1 MEELASK
8 IKNKQRTTARTFSL
22 LTILAVVILVL
33 PFLDGNPFTG
43 MWALAFLGIFLSLFF
58 FVVAL
63 LFGRRAKKM
72 DSLQSGEKLLVHLQM
87 TDEMK
92 KQYATTLRD
101 ESGAKNKAV
110 MWVVGVLFVVIT
122 IPFLFF
128 LEKDEIGGFILIMGS
143 ILFVV
148 FAASKFFPVY
158 YYRKNLKGDGQILIG
173 EKYAYFNGY
182 FHNWDYPLSGLSKVK
197 AIKEPFHG
205 IYLAYYYT
213 DLTWRH
219 THEIKFPLPENF
231 DPKPIV
237 ERLRSSKMFYTSNAS
252 TSR

>member
-1 MEELASK
+1 
-8 IKNKQRTTARTFSL
+8 
-22 LTILAVVILVL
+22 LVL

-128 LEKDEIGGFILIMGS
+128 LEKDEIGGFMLIMGS

-237 ERLRSSKMFYTSNAS
+237 ERLRSSKMYYTSNAS

>member
-1 MEELASK
+1 MKELVSA
-8 IKNKQRTTARTFSL
+8 IKNKQRTTARTFYVLAL
-22 LTILAVVILVL
+22 LGVIMVIVPNVKGHPLS
-33 PFLDGNPFTG
+33 GA
-43 MWALAFLGIFLSLFF
+43 WALAFLATFVTITSFVMGLIFS
-58 FVVAL
+58 
-63 LFGRRAKKM
+63 RRAKKM
-72 DSLQSGEKLLVHLQM
+72 DSLQSGEKLLVHLEM
-87 TDEMK
+87 TGEMK

-101 ESGAKNKAV
+101 ESGAKNKAI

-128 LEKDEIGGFILIMGS
+128 LEKDEIGGFVFIMGS
-143 ILFVV
+143 IFLVV
-148 FAASKFFPVY
+148 FTASKFFPGY

-237 ERLRSSKMFYTSNAS
+237 ERLRSSNKK
-252 TSR
+252 

>member
-1 MEELASK
+1 MKELALK
-8 IKNKQRTTARTFSL
+8 IKNRQRTTARTFSL
-22 LTILAVVILVL
+22 LTILAVVIMVL
-33 PFLDGNPFTG
+33 PFLGGNPFTG

-72 DSLQSGEKLLVHLQM
+72 DSLQSGEKLLVHLEM
-87 TDEMK
+87 TGEMK
-92 KQYATTLRD
+92 KQYATTLLD
-101 ESGAKNKAV
+101 ESRTKNKAV

-128 LEKDEIGGFILIMGS
+128 LEKEEIGGFILIMGS
-143 ILFVV
+143 ILFIV

>member
-1 MEELASK
+1 MNELVSA

-22 LTILAVVILVL
+22 LTILAVVIMVL
-33 PFLDGNPFTG
+33 PFLGGNPFTG

-72 DSLQSGEKLLVHLQM
+72 DNLQTGEKLLAHLQM

-92 KQYATTLRD
+92 KQYATTLRS
-101 ESGAKNKAV
+101 ETREKNKAII
-110 MWVVGVLFVVIT
+110 WVVGVMFAIIT

-128 LEKDEIGGFILIMGS
+128 LEADEIGGFILIMGS
-143 ILFVV
+143 IFLIV
-148 FAASKFFPVY
+148 FTASKFFPEY
-158 YYRKNLKGDGQILIG
+158 YYRKNLKGDNQILIG

-182 FHNWDYPLSGLSKVK
+182 FHNWDYALSGLSKVK
-197 AIKEPFHG
+197 AIKKPFHG

-219 THEIKFPLPENF
+219 SHEIKFPLPKNF

-237 ERLRSSKMFYTSNAS
+237 ERLRSSNKK
-252 TSR
+252 

>member
-1 MEELASK
+1 MEELAWK
-8 IKNKQRTTARTFSL
+8 IRNRQRTTARTFSL
-22 LTILAVVILVL
+22 LTILAVVIMVL

-72 DSLQSGEKLLVHLQM
+72 DRLQTGEKLLVHLEM
-87 TDEMK
+87 NGEMK

-101 ESGAKNKAV
+101 ESRAKNKAV
-110 MWVVGVLFVVIT
+110 MWVVGILFVVIT

-128 LEKDEIGGFILIMGS
+128 LEKDEMGGFLFIMGS
-143 ILFVV
+143 IFFIVFV
-148 FAASKFFPVY
+148 ASKFFPGY

-205 IYLAYYYT
+205 IFLAYYYT

-219 THEIKFPLPENF
+219 SYEIKFPLPESF

-237 ERLRSSKMFYTSNAS
+237 ERLKSSNKK
-252 TSR
+252 

>member
-1 MEELASK
+1 MNELVSA
-8 IKNKQRTTARTFSL
+8 IKNKQRSTARTFYT
-22 LTILAVVILVL
+22 LTVVAALMAAAPFVL
-33 PFLDGNPFTG
+33 GQPFPAAPA
-43 MWALAFLGIFLSLFF
+43 MSFLGIFLTLFF
-58 FVVAL
+58 FVAAML
-63 LFGRRAKKM
+63 LARRAKKM
-72 DSLQSGEKLLVHLQM
+72 DNLQTGEKLLVHLQM

-101 ESGAKNKAV
+101 ENQAKNKAV
-110 MWVVGVLFVVIT
+110 MWIIGALFVIIT

-128 LEKDEIGGFILIMGS
+128 LEADEIGGFLLIMGS
-143 ILFVV
+143 VLLIV
-148 FAASKFFPVY
+148 FSASKFFPGY
-158 YYRKNLKGDGQILIG
+158 YYRKNLKGDNQILIG

-197 AIKEPFHG
+197 AIKKPFHG

-219 THEIKFPLPENF
+219 SHEIKFPLPKNF

-237 ERLRSSKMFYTSNAS
+237 ERLRSSNKK
-252 TSR
+252 

>member
-1 MEELASK
+1 MEELASTL
-8 IKNKQRTTARTFSL
+8 KNKQRSTARTFNVLAL
-22 LTILAVVILVL
+22 LGVFMVIVPNIKGHPLS
-33 PFLDGNPFTG
+33 GA
-43 MWALAFLGIFLSLFF
+43 WALAFLGMFVTIAS

-63 LFGRRAKKM
+63 IFSRRAKKM
-72 DSLQSGEKLLVHLQM
+72 DSLQSGEKLLVHLEM
-87 TDEMK
+87 TGEMK
-92 KQYATTLRD
+92 KHYATTLRD
-101 ESGAKNKAV
+101 ESRAKNKAV
-110 MWVVGVLFVVIT
+110 MWVVGILFVVIT

-128 LEKDEIGGFILIMGS
+128 LEDGEIGGFVFIMGS
-143 ILFVV
+143 IFLIV

-158 YYRKNLKGDGQILIG
+158 YYRKNLKGDSQILIG

-197 AIKEPFHG
+197 AIKKPFHG

-213 DLTWRH
+213 DLTWRN

-237 ERLRSSKMFYTSNAS
+237 ERLRSSNKK
-252 TSR
+252 

>member
-1 MEELASK
+1 MKELGSA
-8 IKNKQRTTARTFSL
+8 IKNKQRSTARIFYGFAL
-22 LTILAVVILVL
+22 LGVIMAVVPYTKGHPLS
-33 PFLDGNPFTG
+33 GA
-43 MWALAFLGIFLSLFF
+43 WALAFLGVFVTITSFL
-58 FVVAL
+58 VAL
-63 LFGRRAKKM
+63 IFSRRAKKM
-72 DSLQSGEKLLVHLQM
+72 DRLKTGEKLLVHLEM
-87 TDEMK
+87 TGKMK

-101 ESGAKNKAV
+101 ESRAKNKAV

-128 LEKDEIGGFILIMGS
+128 LEKDEMGGFLFIMGS
-143 ILFVV
+143 IFLIV
-148 FAASKFFPVY
+148 FAASKFFPGY
-158 YYRKNLKGDGQILIG
+158 YYRKNLKGDGQIMIG

-219 THEIKFPLPENF
+219 SYEIKFPLPEYF

-237 ERLRSSKMFYTSNAS
+237 ERLKGSNKK
-252 TSR
+252 

>member
-128 LEKDEIGGFILIMGS
+128 LEKDEIGGFMLIMGS

-197 AIKEPFHG
+197 AI
-205 IYLAYYYT
+205 
-213 DLTWRH
+213 
-219 THEIKFPLPENF
+219 
-231 DPKPIV
+231 
-237 ERLRSSKMFYTSNAS
+237 
-252 TSR
+252 

>member
-1 MEELASK
+1 MKELVST
-8 IKNKQRTTARTFSL
+8 IKNKQRTTARTFHVLAL
-22 LTILAVVILVL
+22 LGVIMVIVPNVKGHTLS
-33 PFLDGNPFTG
+33 GA
-43 MWALAFLGIFLSLFF
+43 WALAFLAAFVTITS
-58 FVVAL
+58 FVVGL
-63 LFGRRAKKM
+63 IFSRRAKKM
-72 DSLQSGEKLLVHLQM
+72 DSLQSGEKLLVHLEM
-87 TDEMK
+87 TGEMK
-92 KQYATTLRD
+92 KQYATALRD
-101 ESGAKNKAV
+101 ESRAKNKAV

-128 LEKDEIGGFILIMGS
+128 LEKDEIVGFVFIMAA
-143 ILFVV
+143 IFFVV
-148 FAASKFFPVY
+148 FVASKFFPVY
-158 YYRKNLKGDGQILIG
+158 YYRKNLKGDNQILIG

-182 FHNWDYPLSGLSKVK
+182 FHNWDYPLSGFSKVK

-237 ERLRSSKMFYTSNAS
+237 ERLRSSNKK
-252 TSR
+252 